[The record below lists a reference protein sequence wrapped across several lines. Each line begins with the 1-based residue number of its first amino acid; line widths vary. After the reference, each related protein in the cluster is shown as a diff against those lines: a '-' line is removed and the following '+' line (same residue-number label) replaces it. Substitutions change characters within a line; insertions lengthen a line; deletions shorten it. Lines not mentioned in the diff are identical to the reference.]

1 MLASGTLRQPDP
13 RSCGAAVAVAARMLA
28 DPALAEALVQ
38 PDAFARAVLAQ
49 HRGANGWRDRHGR
62 LQAPW
67 PRALGTAPWALAR
80 DLGSPEPWRCRGARG
95 SGRAR
100 ALTAALDAVHGGGV
114 AAAYVGSASL
124 PRHVVLAVGD
134 DDRGLRCYD
143 PARGRVRLATSSDW
157 AAGRLDLA
165 GWTTPW
171 FVLTPA

>member
-13 RSCGAAVAVAARMLA
+13 RSCGAAVVVAARMLA
-28 DPALAEALVQ
+28 DPALAEALGR

-49 HRGANGWRDRHGR
+49 HRSTNGWRDRHGR

-80 DLGSPEPWRCRGARG
+80 DLGNPAPWRCRGARG
-95 SGRAR
+95 PGRAR
-100 ALTAALDAVHGGGV
+100 AWAAALDAVRDRGV
-114 AAAYVGSASL
+114 AAVYVGNALL
-124 PRHVVLAVGD
+124 PRHVVLAVGG

-143 PARGRVRLATSSDW
+143 PAGGRARLATPSDW
-157 AAGRLDLA
+157 ASGRLDLA